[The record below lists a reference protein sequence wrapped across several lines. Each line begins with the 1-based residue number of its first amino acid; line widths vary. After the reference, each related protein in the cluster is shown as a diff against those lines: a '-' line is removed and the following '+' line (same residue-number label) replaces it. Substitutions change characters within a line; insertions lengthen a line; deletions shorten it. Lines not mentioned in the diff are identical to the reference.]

1 MKSRFLV
8 SCAATAFLLSAGS
21 AFAADQSDQ
30 TSPADAASDAAATGN
45 DILVTAQR
53 REQKLQDVP
62 ATIQAFS
69 GDTLDRLNIR
79 NLDDFAKYVP
89 NLTLATNGPGQGAVF
104 IRGLAAGFAGN
115 QSSATIGTFPNVAI
129 YLDDQALQFPGRN
142 VDIYPTDLERIE
154 VLEGPQGT
162 LFGGGAQAGAVRFI
176 TNKPKLDRLEGR
188 VDGSYGFTSG
198 GAPSSSVSATLN
210 VPVITDRFA
219 LRVTVYNDRRGGY
232 IDNVAS
238 NFTRSNTDPSNFY
251 FGIRPNTLGI
261 CPNGLPAA
269 GTNACAPSA
278 PIEDNSR
285 VAGKDANP
293 ATYTGARLSAKV
305 KLSDD
310 WDILLTESLQSL
322 DTQGVNFQFPIG
334 SDFQPLRKLE
344 TTFFNPTFS
353 KDKYS
358 NTALTVNGKA
368 GPLNL
373 IYTGAYLDRR
383 IFQQQ
388 DYTNYS
394 RTGGGTYYECAG
406 ATVRANGGFGNP
418 GQPTTCYSALGFWQD
433 TVRNREVTNE
443 FRVSTPD
450 TWRVRAIGGVFFE
463 DFKIYDNQNF
473 NYKSIPSCNA
483 ARLAASLAGGPTC
496 IANVGPAAGFAPVD
510 PTTRGDLTAFGQDV
524 LRGYKQFAAF
534 ASVDFDII
542 PKVLTITAGTRYF
555 RYSGFQFGTRY
566 ATSTACQNVLNGSC
580 GAASQATINERR
592 VDTGFRSRANITWHV
607 NPESIVYATF
617 SQGFRP
623 GGFNRTTQQ
632 VAPFPVASTAAGNTN
647 GFVRGPAQ
655 YQREISFGPDT
666 LNSYEVGFKTQ
677 LFDRKLQLNV
687 SAYLQDW
694 KRVQLGLFYPPILGN
709 SAFNVNGPDFR
720 VKGVEVQFVARPI
733 PGLTVEG
740 SGAYNESR
748 QTNSPTTFISNIAT
762 SPTFGQPITNVF
774 QNGIGSV
781 PFGNPF
787 GAIGGPLAL
796 SPNFHGSGRIR
807 YDWETGSL
815 KPFVQVGV
823 NYTGFQ
829 FNVLSGAPSGEGV
842 LIPRTTIL
850 RYRIPAY
857 ATADASIGIS
867 GERWRA
873 ELFSTNFTNTN
884 ASTFTS
890 SGQFIRAEAPV
901 RPRTFGLKVGFDY

>member
-8 SCAATAFLLSAGS
+8 SCAVTAFLFGAGP
-21 AFAADQSDQ
+21 AFAADQGDQ
-30 TSPADAASDAAATGN
+30 TSPTDAASDAPVIGN

-69 GDTLDRLNIR
+69 GESLDRLNIR

-89 NLTLATNGPGQGAVF
+89 NLTLATNGPGQGGVF

-176 TNKPKLDRLEGR
+176 TNKPKLDKFEGR

-198 GAPSSSVSATLN
+198 GAPNSSVSATLN

-219 LRVTVYNDRRGGY
+219 LRLTVYNDRRGGY
-232 IDNVAS
+232 IDNVTS
-238 NFTRSNTDPSNFY
+238 NFTRSNSDPANFY
-251 FGIRPNTLGI
+251 FGIRPNTQGI

-269 GTNACAPSA
+269 GTNACAPNA
-278 PIEDNSR
+278 PVEDNSR
-285 VAGKDANP
+285 VAGRDANP
-293 ATYTGARLSAKV
+293 VTYTGARLSAKV
-305 KLSDD
+305 KLNDD
-310 WDILLTESLQSL
+310 WDVLLTESLQNL
-322 DTQGVNFQFPIG
+322 DTQGVFFQFPIG

-353 KDKYS
+353 QDKFS

-418 GQPTTCYSALGFWQD
+418 GQPTTCYSALGFWND
-433 TVRNREVTNE
+433 RVRNREVTNE

-450 TWRVRAIGGVFFE
+450 TWRIRAIGGVFFE
-463 DFKIYDNQNF
+463 DFKIFDNQNF

-483 ARLAASLAGGPTC
+483 TRLAASLAGGPAC
-496 IANVGPAAGFAPVD
+496 IANVGPAAGFAPID
-510 PTTRGDLTAFGQDV
+510 PTTRGDSTAFGQDV

-555 RYSGFQFGTRY
+555 RYSGFQFGTNY
-566 ATSTACQNVLNGSC
+566 VTNAACLNVLNGQC
-580 GAASQATINERR
+580 GPRSQRTINERR
-592 VDTGFRSRANITWHV
+592 VDTGFRSRANITWHF
-607 NPESIVYATF
+607 NPKSIVYATF

-647 GFVRGPAQ
+647 GFVAGSPQ

-677 LFDRKLQLNV
+677 LFDNKLQLNV
-687 SAYLQDW
+687 SAYVQDW
-694 KRVQLGLFYPPILGN
+694 KRVQLGLFFPPILGN

-720 VKGVEVQFVARPI
+720 VKGVEVQFTARPI
-733 PGLTVEG
+733 PGLTIDG

-748 QTNSPTTFISNIAT
+748 QTNSPSTFISNIPA

-787 GAIGGPLAL
+787 GRIGGPLAL

-807 YDWETGSL
+807 YDWDAGSV
-815 KPFVQVGV
+815 KPFVQVGA

-829 FNVLSGAPSGEGV
+829 FNLLAGAASGEGV
-842 LIPRTTIL
+842 LIPRTAAL

-857 ATADASIGIS
+857 TTVDASIGIS

-873 ELFSTNFTNTN
+873 ELYSTNLTNTN